1 MIIPYITMSE
11 RSETESER
19 DLDNIEVVV
28 DNDEDDNDDDDD
40 NDDCR
45 LSVNQMQDPAKD
57 HPSGVEL
64 EVWWTGQALLLY
76 HTRYNFHNQLNIIIS
91 KLDAL
96 FQSLSGKFL
105 TV

>member
-28 DNDEDDNDDDDD
+28 DIDEDDNDDNDD

-45 LSVNQMQDPAKD
+45 
-57 HPSGVEL
+57 
-64 EVWWTGQALLLY
+64 
-76 HTRYNFHNQLNIIIS
+76 
-91 KLDAL
+91 
-96 FQSLSGKFL
+96 
-105 TV
+105 

>member
-28 DNDEDDNDDDDD
+28 DIDEDDNDD

-96 FQSLSGKFL
+96 FQSLFGKFL

>member
-19 DLDNIEVVV
+19 DLDNIEVDV
-28 DNDEDDNDDDDD
+28 DNDEDVTDDNDD

-45 LSVNQMQDPAKD
+45 CSVNQMQDPAKD

-76 HTRYNFHNQLNIIIS
+76 HTRYNFHNQLIIIS
-91 KLDAL
+91 KLDA
-96 FQSLSGKFL
+96 
-105 TV
+105 

>member
-1 MIIPYITMSE
+1 MSE

-19 DLDNIEVVV
+19 DLDNIEVDV
-28 DNDEDDNDDDDD
+28 DNDEDETDD

-96 FQSLSGKFL
+96 FQSLFGKFL